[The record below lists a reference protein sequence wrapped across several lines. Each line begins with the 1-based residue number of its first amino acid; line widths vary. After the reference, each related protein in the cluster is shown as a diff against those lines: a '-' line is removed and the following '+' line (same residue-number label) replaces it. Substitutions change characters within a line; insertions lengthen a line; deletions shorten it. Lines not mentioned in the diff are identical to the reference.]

1 MKLVDLVGLHVEAT
15 SGAPL
20 IIVREHEAPY
30 RVVPIVIGGAEAAS
44 IAVALSGEVPPRPM
58 SHDLMAALVTGLG
71 ARVDRLEVTALR
83 DGAFLAELAV
93 SGPDGPRRLDTRPS
107 DGIALAV
114 RLGAPLYVGEDVL
127 DEAGAVLAERPDEQ
141 AIDDAVDEFRSRL
154 EGLDPR
160 SLAAALGEPSP
171 DDPDTGSSG
180 PRTEPPEP
188 DAED

>member
-83 DGAFLAELAV
+83 EGAFLAELAV
-93 SGPDGPRRLDTRPS
+93 SGPNGPRRLDARPS

-114 RLGAPLYVGEDVL
+114 RMGAPLYVGEDVL

-154 EGLDPR
+154 EGLDPGA
-160 SLAAALGEPSP
+160 LAAALGEPSP
-171 DDPDTGSSG
+171 DDPDTGSSRPG
-180 PRTEPPEP
+180 TEPPEP

>member
-83 DGAFLAELAV
+83 EGAFLAELAV
-93 SGPDGPRRLDTRPS
+93 SGPNGPRRLDARPS

-114 RLGAPLYVGEDVL
+114 RMGAPLYVGEDVL

-154 EGLDPR
+154 EGLDPGA
-160 SLAAALGEPSP
+160 LAAALGEPSQ
-171 DDPDTGSSG
+171 DPGTGSSASG
-180 PRTEPPEP
+180 DEPPEP

>member
-180 PRTEPPEP
+180 PGTEPPEP